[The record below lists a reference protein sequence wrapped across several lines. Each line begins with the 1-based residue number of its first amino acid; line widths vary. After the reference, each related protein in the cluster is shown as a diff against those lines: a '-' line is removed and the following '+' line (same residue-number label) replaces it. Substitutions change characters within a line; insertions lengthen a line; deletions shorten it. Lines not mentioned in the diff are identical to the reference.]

1 MQTTEQT
8 TTFTVGLVLLRLRM
22 DIYDVAPVVC
32 VRANMDQPE
41 ASRQDE
47 TTLLKANS
55 APG

>member
-1 MQTTEQT
+1 VQTTEQT

-41 ASRQDE
+41 ASRHDE